1 MLIESVFLSGS
12 MVSDGPTM
20 FTGLNRI
27 ESKWNFNQS
36 THTIKSLSLY
46 TWAGVHCIKDI
57 PISFTNNNNH
67 NEPIILVMEWDA
79 D

>member
-20 FTGLNRI
+20 FTRLKRI

-36 THTIKSLSLY
+36 THTIMSLSLY
-46 TWAGVHCIKDI
+46 TWAGVHCII
-57 PISFTNNNNH
+57 HITNNNH
-67 NEPIILVMEWDA
+67 NEPIILVIEMDA